1 MSVKLVPFLLH
12 TTAAAVMTYGYIHL
26 PDVVANMPMANMK
39 GGHFQF
45 LTIQGLCI
53 AWIAMILSICCD
65 LVPSS
70 SECLCYRANSPIPI
84 VLPGILKSAKRACLM
99 SALPLAIVISVVYWT
114 LLLLL
119 PHLIL
124 MADPNASEPT
134 SSSTMPEPQ
143 RLPLSTDLALHA
155 APAIALIIDFY
166 LLERKY
172 PKTVSRYGSFVFAAV
187 VGTWYACWV
196 EYCASYNG
204 FFPYPFLTQN
214 PFNARVAIYVG
225 ASTFAALA
233 FMALNALHP

>member
-1 MSVKLVPFLLH
+1 MSIKLFPFLLH
-12 TTAAAVMTYGYIHL
+12 TTAATVMMYGYAHL

-53 AWIAMILSICCD
+53 AWITMVLSIACD
-65 LVPSS
+65 IIPSS
-70 SECLCYRANSPIPI
+70 R
-84 VLPGILKSAKRACLM
+84 VLKSTKRAFLM
-99 SALPLAIVISVVYWT
+99 SALPLAIVISVIYWT

-124 MADPNASEPT
+124 MPDPNASEPT
-134 SSSTMPEPQ
+134 SSSAMPEPQ

-155 APAIALIIDFY
+155 APAISLIIDFY
-166 LLERKY
+166 VLERKY
-172 PKTVSRYGSFVFAAV
+172 PESISHYGSFVLAAI

-214 PFNARVAIYVG
+214 PFNVRVAIYAG
-225 ASTFAALA
+225 ASSFAALA
-233 FMALNALHP
+233 FIAINALHP

>member
-1 MSVKLVPFLLH
+1 MSVKSLPFLLH
-12 TTAAAVMTYGYIHL
+12 TTAAAVMAYGYIHL

-53 AWIAMILSICCD
+53 AWITMVLSVGCD
-65 LVPSS
+65 IIPSS
-70 SECLCYRANSPIPI
+70 RF
-84 VLPGILKSAKRACLM
+84 LKSAKRAFLM
-99 SALPLAIVISVVYWT
+99 SALPLAIVISVIYWT

-124 MADPNASEPT
+124 MPDPNASEPT
-134 SSSTMPEPQ
+134 SASAMPEPQ

-155 APAIALIIDFY
+155 APAVSLIIDFY
-166 LLERKY
+166 FLERKY
-172 PKTVSRYGSFVFAAV
+172 PKSVSRYGSFVLAAV

-204 FFPYPFLTQN
+204 FFPYPFLTQS
-214 PFNARVAIYVG
+214 PFNVRVVIYSG
-225 ASTFAALA
+225 ASLFAAVA
-233 FMALNALHP
+233 FIAINALHP